1 MTILTKLIKLFWRQD
16 GDLCP
21 VGDCPVQLS
30 NKVAHLLHVGK
41 FHEKV
46 LTFLEAPANAAS
58 QEDDQQQSQTCPDS
72 STSTQ
77 QVENEPSLHSD
88 NIVVESENPQTEKTL
103 AVTKN
108 PDEEQDNECTPEGN
122 TGNIEAREAS
132 PVSHDNDVVASIS
145 YVEQKDP
152 TIEDVVEEEIK
163 PVVKSEG
170 TTVQC
175 TLCEKNNKVRTF
187 EKKSEFLK
195 HLSLIHY
202 GKQILTMFPWS
213 LGDRCR
219 FCLESASRKEYR
231 ANKKE
236 LHVCHVAIMHQKLFE
251 LIPLELSQMI
261 SAMPATRRPEGRSR
275 PPPAQASLQC
285 KYCDQAVPR
294 SEMRDHLISH
304 KALISQRT
312 NQEFNF
318 SP

>member
-1 MTILTKLIKLFWRQD
+1 M
-16 GDLCP
+16 
-21 VGDCPVQLS
+21 
-30 NKVAHLLHVGK
+30 GK

-46 LTFLEAPANAAS
+46 LTFLETPSNAAS
-58 QEDDQQQSQTCPDS
+58 QEDHQQQSQTCPDS
-72 STSTQ
+72 SSSTH
-77 QVENEPSLHSD
+77 QVENEPSSRSD
-88 NIVVESENPQTEKTL
+88 NIDGESESPQINETV

-108 PDEEQDNECTPEGN
+108 LDEEQDNDSTQESDVGN
-122 TGNIEAREAS
+122 VEAREAS
-132 PVSHDNDVVASIS
+132 KASPVSQDKDVAASMS
-145 YVEQKDP
+145 SVEQKDP

-163 PVVKSEG
+163 PAVKSGG

-202 GKQILTMFPWS
+202 GKQILTMYPWS

-261 SAMPATRRPEGRSR
+261 SAMPANRRSEGRSR
-275 PPPAQASLQC
+275 PPQAQASLQC

-304 KALISQRT
+304 KTLISQRT
-312 NQEFNF
+312 NQEFKF